1 MLLLDSFRLGQ
12 KDRKF
17 RREKSNT
24 EYANNK
30 CASTELLQAIFG
42 FVLSFEKQIYLWGH
56 GLEWLQHVR
65 IWACQ
70 VKKKAIGKDNTDK
83 GVDIIRRKQYNLKK
97 INWLRLS
104 SLPPKLQLKA

>member
-1 MLLLDSFRLGQ
+1 M
-12 KDRKF
+12 
-17 RREKSNT
+17 
-24 EYANNK
+24 
-30 CASTELLQAIFG
+30 
-42 FVLSFEKQIYLWGH
+42 
-56 GLEWLQHVR
+56 EWLQHVR